1 MCRKLSQYTGLH
13 EFVETLSMRARL
25 VGEPTKAFGEKNN
38 LALNKQS
45 TPISLGS
52 YCSLKPY
59 FATSIA
65 KVHPGVVCEFH
76 PMLQA
81 ES

>member
-52 YCSLKPY
+52 YCSLKLY

-65 KVHPGVVCEFH
+65 RVHPGVVCEFH